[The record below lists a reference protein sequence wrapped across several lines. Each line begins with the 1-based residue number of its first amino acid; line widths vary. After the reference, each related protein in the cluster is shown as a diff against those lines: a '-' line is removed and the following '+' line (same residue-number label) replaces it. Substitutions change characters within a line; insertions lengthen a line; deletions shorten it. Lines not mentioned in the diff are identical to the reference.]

1 MLWVTTK
8 EAAKLCGISDR
19 AIRKNAKNGKYEIKQ
34 EEGCGRGG
42 KILKINVMSL
52 PSDAQIRY
60 WKRENS
66 DSGIIRKH
74 TIDKF
79 SSRAREEAVV
89 KKKMVEKADQ
99 IIEELKDKVGK
110 TKALEHAVEVIEAMH
125 PDMPFSTGSYYN
137 WSKKLRE
144 EGITGLMD
152 ERSLDHKEKG
162 DKKHPPTVNEE
173 AWKFFLNLYL
183 SQKQRSVA
191 YCHRVTKTMAKQE
204 GWGKIPTVRSFRRYV
219 KKYVDPAT
227 RVALREGEKAL
238 KDKIEPYLERDIA
251 GLESNEIFVCD
262 HSQCDFFVLDE
273 EGNPKR
279 AVLTAWMDMRS
290 RSFVGYK
297 LSFNPNLNTIMH
309 SFADACR
316 NYGIPEHIY
325 IDNGKDY
332 RAYQFAGGRINSSK
346 KEVKVEEWK
355 ATSML
360 EILDVQPHFSNP
372 YNARAKPI
380 ERKFQDFHN
389 HFDKMFPSYR
399 GNCPSNAPE
408 QLQEVLNNKDKLI
421 TIQELQD
428 IFSRWLEIVYHET
441 PQNGKGMNNKTPN
454 AVWKENIN
462 EVRKVSERELTFL
475 LTKVKGTR
483 VVGRNGI
490 KMDGLNYYSD
500 ELKQLTESGQKVQ
513 VRYDPEDLSQ
523 VYICDLDDKFL
534 CTAQL
539 VQQNKFVGM
548 DEQTMK
554 DFKRKRNNIRN
565 KVKEDQEYIS
575 QSKEFTMEDY
585 LKAKKRENQE
595 RARKEALE
603 SPNVVRMHQTD
614 IRESLKKLEEQT
626 QELPDQEREQVMS
639 EVHQLFKN
647 QNQEPV
653 DEEEQ
658 RKKDLKDLQDAM
670 GKF

>member
-1 MLWVTTK
+1 MYVSTK
-8 EAAKLCGISDR
+8 EAAKLCGTSERTIQ
-19 AIRKNAKNGKYEIKQ
+19 KNAKEGKYDIQYQ
-34 EEGCGRGG
+34 EGRGRGG
-42 KILKINVMSL
+42 KVLRINVMSL
-52 PSDAQIRY
+52 PWQAQVKY
-60 WKRENS
+60 WQRENA
-66 DSGIIRKH
+66 DTGIVRKH
-74 TIDKF
+74 TIDQF
-79 SSRAREEAVV
+79 SGQAREEAVI
-89 KKKMVEKADQ
+89 KKKMIEKADE
-99 IIEELKDKVGK
+99 IIAELKEELGK
-110 TKALEHAVEVIEAMH
+110 TEAIKQAVQVVKAMH

-137 WSKKLRE
+137 WSKNLRE

-152 ERSLDHKEKG
+152 ERTLSENQQG
-162 DKKHPPTVNEE
+162 DRRCPPAVNEE

-183 SQKQRSVA
+183 TQQQRSVA
-191 YCHRVTKTMAKQE
+191 FCHRITKTMAKQE

-219 KKYVDPAT
+219 KKYIDPAT
-227 RVALREGEKAL
+227 RVALREGDKAL
-238 KDKIEPYLERDIA
+238 KDKIEPYIERDIA
-251 GLESNEIFVCD
+251 GLESNEIFVGD

-279 AVLTAWMDMRS
+279 AILTAWMDMRS
-290 RSFVGYK
+290 RTFVGYR
-297 LSFNPNLNTIMH
+297 LSFSPNLNTIMH
-309 SFADACR
+309 SFADACKD
-316 NYGIPEHIY
+316 YGIPDHVY

-346 KEVKVEEWK
+346 QQIEVEEWK

-421 TIQELQD
+421 TIEELQD
-428 IFSRWLEIVYHET
+428 IFSSWLEVVYHET
-441 PQNGKGMNNKTPN
+441 PQNGKGMKGKTPHT
-454 AVWKENIN
+454 VWKENIN

-500 ELKQLTESGQKVQ
+500 ELKEITTSGQKVQ

-539 VQQNKFVGM
+539 VQQNKFVGI
-548 DEQTMK
+548 DEQSMK

-565 KVKEDQEYIS
+565 KVKEDEEYIS

-585 LKAKKRENQE
+585 LEAKRKENQE
-595 RARKEALE
+595 RARQEALD
-603 SPNVVRMHQTD
+603 SPNVVRMHKTD

-626 QELPDQEREQVMS
+626 QDLPDQERKQVMS
-639 EVHQLFKN
+639 EVHQLFEN
-647 QNQEPV
+647 QQQQPV

-670 GKF
+670 GDF